1 MNNKVV
7 VSVSKLE
14 KIMKILVSNHQDE
27 ADFALDFF
35 NKLFDTIVEYDEVK
49 DQYVMLEKDLINMNV
64 LEAAIGKKRSK
75 V

>member
-1 MNNKVV
+1 MNKKVV

-14 KIMKILVSNHQDE
+14 KIMKILVSNHRDE

-35 NKLFDTIVEYDEVK
+35 NKLFDTLVEYDEVN
-49 DQYVMLEKDLINMNV
+49 DQYVMLEKDLSNMNV

>member
-35 NKLFDTIVEYDEVK
+35 NKLFDTIVEYDEVN
-49 DQYVMLEKDLINMNV
+49 DQYCMLEKDLINMNV
-64 LEAAIGKKRSK
+64 LSAAIGKKRSN

>member
-1 MNNKVV
+1 
-7 VSVSKLE
+7 
-14 KIMKILVSNHQDE
+14 MKILVSNHQDE

-35 NKLFDTIVEYDEVK
+35 NKLFDTLVEYDEVN

>member
-1 MNNKVV
+1 MNKKVV

-14 KIMKILVSNHQDE
+14 KIMKILVSNHRDE

-35 NKLFDTIVEYDEVK
+35 NKLFDTLVEYDEVN

>member
-1 MNNKVV
+1 MNKKVV
-7 VSVSKLE
+7 ISVSKLE
-14 KIMKILVSNHQDE
+14 KIMKLLVSNHQDE

-35 NKLFDTIVEYDEVK
+35 NKLFDVLVEYDAVN

-64 LEAAIGKKRSK
+64 LEAAIGKKRNK

>member
-1 MNNKVV
+1 MNKKVV

-14 KIMKILVSNHQDE
+14 KIMKILVTNHQDE

-35 NKLFDTIVEYDEVK
+35 NKLFDTIVEYDEAN
-49 DQYVMLEKDLINMNV
+49 DQYVMFEKDLNNMNV
-64 LEAAIGKKRSK
+64 LEVAIGKKRSK

>member
-1 MNNKVV
+1 MNKKVV
-7 VSVSKLE
+7 VSVLKLE

-35 NKLFDTIVEYDEVK
+35 NKLFDTIVEYDEVN
-49 DQYVMLEKDLINMNV
+49 DQYCMLEKDLINMNV
-64 LEAAIGKKRSK
+64 LSAAIGKKRSN